1 MASAPLTKGSWRK
14 PTVGSSK
21 TQNSLNLYGAMAK
34 REFTLVPLP
43 STVSEV
49 KHSPGLDSYREPM
62 GAAWIRSTIFAELLR
77 NLSYDNTGLA
87 ERRAVYHGFSIGLEI
102 HPLAHVEMG
111 ERVAG
116 EGVEREM

>member
-1 MASAPLTKGSWRK
+1 MFSSSCLLNRHPPVAIESGERLDLSSYLGDDFGMLVFRMSIMASAPLKKGSWRK

-49 KHSPGLDSYREPM
+49 KHSPGWTVTESPWEQLGSDQ
-62 GAAWIRSTIFAELLR
+62 RSLR
-77 NLSYDNTGLA
+77 NCSVT
-87 ERRAVYHGFSIGLEI
+87 
-102 HPLAHVEMG
+102 
-111 ERVAG
+111 
-116 EGVEREM
+116 